1 MSKLTKWMDQK
12 WYSTYT
18 QNWDDALFRERI
30 LRRINPASR
39 ILDFGAGRGK
49 LEQMNFKGLA
59 SFVAGIDVEKE
70 VFENP
75 YLDEAKLLD
84 LSTNRIPF
92 EDGSFDVVFADNVL
106 EHVPDP
112 DRAFQEIRR
121 VLRPGGV
128 FLAKTPN
135 KWHYV
140 PILARLTPLWF
151 HRFYNKL
158 RSRDAADTFPTL
170 YRCNTRQSAQHCALA
185 NGYEILAIETIEG
198 RPEYL
203 RLSAPTYVLGMFYER
218 IVNAW
223 RPFAPLR
230 CVLLVELRRK

>member
-1 MSKLTKWMDQK
+1 MSKLVAWMDQH
-12 WYSTYT
+12 WYP
-18 QNWDDALFRERI
+18 QFARNWDDNIFRERI
-30 LRRINPASR
+30 LKHIKPGCRV
-39 ILDFGAGRGK
+39 LDYGAGRGK
-49 LEQMNFKGLA
+49 LAQMNFRGMA
-59 SFVAGIDVEKE
+59 GFVAGIDVDKA

-92 EDGSFDVVFADNVL
+92 DDNSFDLVFADNVM

-112 DRAFQEIRR
+112 ALSFREIRR
-121 VLRPGGV
+121 VLKPGGV

-140 PILARLTPLWF
+140 PTLARMTPHGF

-158 RSRDAADTFPTL
+158 RSRAEDDTFPTL
-170 YRCNTRQSAQHCALA
+170 YRCNTRSSVRRLA
-185 NGYEILAIETIEG
+185 AETDFEILELGTVEG

-203 RLSAPTYVLGMFYER
+203 RISAVTYPLGLIYER
-218 IVNAW
+218 VVNGFGFLAG
-223 RPFAPLR
+223 LR
-230 CVLLVELRRK
+230 CVLVFELRRK

>member
-1 MSKLTKWMDQK
+1 MSELTKWLDQK
-12 WYSTYT
+12 WYPTYT
-18 QNWDDALFRERI
+18 RNWDDALFRERI
-30 LRRINPASR
+30 LRHINPASR
-39 ILDFGAGRGK
+39 VLDFGAGRGK

-59 SFVAGIDVEKE
+59 SFVAGIDVERE

-75 YLDEAKLLD
+75 YLDQAKLLD

-92 EDGSFDVVFADNVL
+92 DDGSFDVVFADNVL

-140 PILARLTPLWF
+140 PTIARLTPLWF

-170 YRCNTRQSAQHCALA
+170 YRCNTRQSARHCALA

-203 RLSAPTYVLGMFYER
+203 RLSAPTYVLGFLYER